1 MAIGLTSKSNTY
13 TPLYL
18 SNYAYTQIEDSLKRI
33 DGVGNVLVWGAQP
46 YSMRVWLNPD
56 LMFSR
61 GLTADDV
68 VSAVQ
73 AQNVQVAPGSIGAE
87 PARPKTEFQFILNTK
102 GRLITPEQFS
112 RIFLK
117 LARSE
122 HLVSIG
128 DVPPS

>member
-1 MAIGLTSKSNTY
+1 LGRNYTY

-18 SNYAYTQIEDSLKRI
+18 SNYAYIQIEDTLKRI
-33 DGVGNVLVWGAQP
+33 DGVGNVQVFGAQP

-68 VSAVQ
+68 VNAVQ
-73 AQNVQVAPGSIGAE
+73 AQNIQVAPGSIGGE

-102 GRLITPEQFS
+102 GRLVTPEQFS
-112 RIFLK
+112 RIWESPVMELWCAGCFE
-117 LARSE
+117 SV
-122 HLVSIG
+122 HWC
-128 DVPPS
+128 